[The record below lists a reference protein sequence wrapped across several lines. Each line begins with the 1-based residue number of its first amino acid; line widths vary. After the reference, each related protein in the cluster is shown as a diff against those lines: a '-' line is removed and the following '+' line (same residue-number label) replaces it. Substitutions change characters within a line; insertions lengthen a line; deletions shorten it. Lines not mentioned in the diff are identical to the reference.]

1 MEIDPLQQVLFALQE
16 LHEDEFVPK
25 NIRLK
30 VAQTMDLLNQEG
42 EISIRK
48 SKALTE
54 LEALTEDANVE
65 AHTRSQLFNVV
76 SLLES
81 F

>member
-1 MEIDPLQQVLFALQE
+1 MELDPLQQVLFALQE
-16 LHEDEFVPK
+16 LHEDEYVPK
-25 NIRLK
+25 NVKLK
-30 VAQTMDLLNQEG
+30 VAQTMELLNQEG

-65 AHTRSQLFNVV
+65 AYTRSQLFNVV